1 MIEITVGAVEGPAR
15 RAYRRLRSH
24 FAGMFFPV
32 RGEVGLIGC
41 VAVKARVGPAAIVE
55 VKIPADRST
64 SFADAV
70 VGAQIHLL
78 VFDAAPEPLDKHVVA
93 PGAFAVHADGY
104 AIAGERAGGGLA
116 SELRALVGVEYLR
129 LAVARQGV
137 LQRLDAERRL
147 HRNRPPAP

>member
-1 MIEITVGAVEGPAR
+1 V
-15 RAYRRLRSH
+15 
-24 FAGMFFPV
+24 
-32 RGEVGLIGC
+32 C
-41 VAVKARVGPAAIVE
+41 CVKARVGSAVIVE

-70 VGAQIHLL
+70 VGAQIHVL

-104 AIAGERAGGGLA
+104 AIVGEHAGEGLA

-129 LAVARQGV
+129 LAV
-137 LQRLDAERRL
+137 
-147 HRNRPPAP
+147 RPPASRCRTPPPS

>member
-1 MIEITVGAVEGPAR
+1 ME
-15 RAYRRLRSH
+15 
-24 FAGMFFPV
+24 FC
-32 RGEVGLIGC
+32 RGLGCHADGQRVEVGLIGC

-55 VKIPADRST
+55 VKIPADGST

-93 PGAFAVHADGY
+93 PSAFTVHADGY
-104 AIAGERAGGGLA
+104 AIAGERAGEGLA

-137 LQRLDAERRL
+137 LQRLDAERASIVIDSRHARTRRL
-147 HRNRPPAP
+147 NQSSATAR